1 MWGHTLGF
9 GGTGGSAGKE
19 GLGGRH
25 FPEACGAAGEDGDI
39 AQRRGCGQL
48 AEAQRLWAP
57 RAPRMSSG
65 PHPTARQR
73 PSPAPRTAGAR
84 GPGPGSVPAS

>member
-1 MWGHTLGF
+1 MWGQALAF
-9 GGTGGSAGKE
+9 GGTRGSAGKE

-25 FPEACGAAGEDGDI
+25 FPEACGAAREDGDI

-65 PHPTARQR
+65 PRPTARQR